1 MGNHTQTHKI
11 MKLRNALLSGIA
23 TAALAAVGAHAQEID
38 TYPGPGF
45 NSGYNNGDLVLAFFS
60 SSDRANGAQGDLGF
74 ESAWTDPATASHAAA
89 AAPHAAA

>member
-60 SSDRANGAQGDLGF
+60 SS
-74 ESAWTDPATASHAAA
+74 ESAA
-89 AAPHAAA
+89 